1 MEPFNMPSPPDPLG
15 PGDAEA
21 HRQQARH
28 FQRKSRE
35 YLAEGELHQA
45 SEKGWGMAAWMTK
58 AVALTYGWE
67 YRKHEH
73 FNAILNHVR
82 RMLGDNRIAGWRATA
97 NDLHSN
103 FYKRFLDADAI
114 ALDLD
119 QMDELLEVLEPL
131 LENGPAAQ

>member
-1 MEPFNMPSPPDPLG
+1 MQFFNPPNPAEPDG

-21 HRQQARH
+21 HRRQARH
-28 FQRKSRE
+28 FQLKSRE

-73 FNAILNHVR
+73 FNVILNHVR
-82 RMLGDNRIAGWRATA
+82 LMLGDNRIAGWRGIA

-103 FYKRFLDADAI
+103 FYKRFLDADSI

-119 QMDELLEVLEPL
+119 QVDELLEALEPL
-131 LENGPAAQ
+131 LENGPAAE